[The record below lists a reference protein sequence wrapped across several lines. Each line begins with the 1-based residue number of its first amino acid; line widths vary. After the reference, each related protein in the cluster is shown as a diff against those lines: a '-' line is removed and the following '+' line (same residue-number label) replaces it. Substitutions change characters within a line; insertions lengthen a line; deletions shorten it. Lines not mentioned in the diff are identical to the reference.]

1 MGRQKARI
9 EGPSQA
15 NRGFS
20 PAGFAGAGR
29 ARYRSPLMKLITTTD
44 DLAAFCEP
52 LAATE
57 FIAVDT
63 EFMRERTYWPKLCL
77 AQVAGPDDA
86 AAIDALA
93 EGIDL
98 GPLDELMANPK
109 VLKVFH
115 AARQDLEI
123 FYLRMNEVPQPLF
136 DTQVAAMVCG
146 HGEAASYESLATKLA
161 KAKIDKSSR
170 FTDWSR
176 RPLSERQI
184 AYALSDV
191 THLRVVH
198 EKLKR
203 QLEKSGRLSWIAEE
217 VAVLNDPATYRA
229 DPEQAWR
236 RLKPRGATPRLLGT
250 LKEVAAWRERT
261 AQRIDIPR
269 QRLLRD
275 EQLLEIASHAPK
287 TTAELAVTRGLGRS
301 FAEGWQGRELMEAI
315 ERARTLPES
324 ELPTR
329 DRPTEQLRAPS
340 AVVDLLRTLLR
351 LKAEEAGV
359 AARLVAS
366 SDEID
371 RLAAGKRDV
380 HALKGWRREV
390 FGADAVDLIEGRLAL
405 SLVGEHAKLIPIAPA
420 A

>member
-1 MGRQKARI
+1 M
-9 EGPSQA
+9 
-15 NRGFS
+15 
-20 PAGFAGAGR
+20 AGFR
-29 ARYRSPLMKLITTTD
+29 SRQLCRSRREVYRSFPMKLITTTD
-44 DLAAFCEP
+44 ELAAFCKP
-52 LAATE
+52 LADTE
-57 FIAVDT
+57 FVAVDT

-86 AAIDALA
+86 AAIDTLA

-98 GPLDELMANPK
+98 APLDELMLNPK

-123 FYLRMNEVPQPLF
+123 FYLRLQKVPGPLF

-184 AYALSDV
+184 TYALSDV
-191 THLRVVH
+191 THLRVVY
-198 EKLKR
+198 EKLKK
-203 QLEKSGRLSWIAEE
+203 QLDKSGRFSWIAEE
-217 VAVLNDPATYRA
+217 VGVLNDPATYRA

-236 RLKPRGATPRLLGT
+236 RLKPRSATPRVMAI

-287 TTAELAVTRGLGRS
+287 SIDELAVTRGLGRG

-315 ERARTLPES
+315 ERARALPDAD
-324 ELPTR
+324 LPVR
-329 DRPTEQLRAPS
+329 DKSPEQIRAPG
-340 AVVDLLRTLLR
+340 AIVDLLRTLLR
-351 LKAEEAGV
+351 LKAEQAGV
-359 AARLVAS
+359 AGRLVAS
-366 SDEID
+366 ADELD
-371 RLAAGKRDV
+371 RLASGKRDIA
-380 HALKGWRREV
+380 ALKGWRKEV
-390 FGADAVDLIEGRLAL
+390 FGSDAVDLIEGRLAL
-405 SLVGEHAKLIPIAPA
+405 ALDGDQPKLIQLSPA
-420 A
+420 S

>member
-1 MGRQKARI
+1 
-9 EGPSQA
+9 
-15 NRGFS
+15 
-20 PAGFAGAGR
+20 
-29 ARYRSPLMKLITTTD
+29 MKLITTTD
-44 DLAAFCEP
+44 ELAAFCKP
-52 LAATE
+52 LADTE
-57 FIAVDT
+57 FVAVDT

-86 AAIDALA
+86 AAIDTLA

-98 GPLDELMANPK
+98 APLDELMLNPK

-123 FYLRMNEVPQPLF
+123 FYLRLQKVPGPLF

-184 AYALSDV
+184 TYALSDV
-191 THLRVVH
+191 THLRVVY
-198 EKLKR
+198 EKLKK
-203 QLEKSGRLSWIAEE
+203 QLDKTGRFSWIAEE
-217 VAVLNDPATYRA
+217 MGVLNDPATYRA

-236 RLKPRGATPRLLGT
+236 RLKPRGASPRVMAI

-275 EQLLEIASHAPK
+275 EQLLEIAAHAPK
-287 TTAELAVTRGLGRS
+287 SIEELAATRGLGRG

-315 ERARTLPES
+315 ERARALPES
-324 ELPTR
+324 ELPVR
-329 DRPTEQLRAPS
+329 DKSPEQIRAPG
-340 AVVDLLRTLLR
+340 AIVDLLRTLLR
-351 LKAEEAGV
+351 LKAEQAGV
-359 AARLVAS
+359 AGRLVAS
-366 SDEID
+366 ADELD
-371 RLAAGKRDV
+371 RLAAGKRDIA
-380 HALKGWRREV
+380 ALKGWRQDV
-390 FGADAVDLIEGRLAL
+390 FGGDAVDLIEGRLAL
-405 SLVGEHAKLIPIAPA
+405 ALAGDQPKLIKLPSES
-420 A
+420 

>member
-1 MGRQKARI
+1 
-9 EGPSQA
+9 
-15 NRGFS
+15 
-20 PAGFAGAGR
+20 
-29 ARYRSPLMKLITTTD
+29 MKLITTTD
-44 DLAAFCEP
+44 ELAAFCKP
-52 LAATE
+52 LADTE
-57 FIAVDT
+57 FVAVDT

-86 AAIDALA
+86 AAIDTLA

-98 GPLDELMANPK
+98 APLDELMLNPK

-123 FYLRMNEVPQPLF
+123 FYLRLQKVPGPLF

-146 HGEAASYESLATKLA
+146 HGEAASYESLATRLA

-184 AYALSDV
+184 TYALSDV
-191 THLRVVH
+191 THLRVVY
-198 EKLKR
+198 EKLKK
-203 QLEKSGRLSWIAEE
+203 QLDKTGRFSWIAEE
-217 VAVLNDPATYRA
+217 MAILSDPTIYRA

-236 RLKPRGATPRLLGT
+236 RLKPRGASPRMMAV
-250 LKEVAAWRERT
+250 LKEIAAWRERT

-269 QRLLRD
+269 QRLVRD

-287 TTAELAVTRGLGRS
+287 SIEELAATRGLGRG

-315 ERARTLPES
+315 ERARALPES
-324 ELPTR
+324 ELPVR
-329 DRPTEQLRAPS
+329 DKAPEQLRAPG
-340 AVVDLLRTLLR
+340 AIVDLLRTLLR
-351 LKAEEAGV
+351 LKAEQAGV
-359 AARLVAS
+359 AGRLVAS
-366 SDEID
+366 ADELD
-371 RLAAGKRDV
+371 RLAAGKRDIA
-380 HALKGWRREV
+380 ALRGWRHEV

-405 SLVGEHAKLIPIAPA
+405 ALNGDQPKLIQLSPDK
-420 A
+420 

>member
-1 MGRQKARI
+1 
-9 EGPSQA
+9 
-15 NRGFS
+15 
-20 PAGFAGAGR
+20 
-29 ARYRSPLMKLITTTD
+29 MKLITTTD
-44 DLAAFCEP
+44 ELAAFCKS
-52 LAATE
+52 LAGAE
-57 FIAVDT
+57 FVAVDT

-77 AQVAGPDDA
+77 AQVAGPDEA

-98 GPLDELMANPK
+98 SPLDELMGNPD

-123 FYLRMNEVPQPLF
+123 FYLRMNKVPGPLF

-161 KAKIDKSSR
+161 KARIDKSSR
-170 FTDWSR
+170 FTDWAR

-184 AYALSDV
+184 TYAISDV
-191 THLRVVH
+191 THLRVVY
-198 EKLKR
+198 EALKR
-203 QLEKSGRLSWIAEE
+203 QLEKTGRFNWIAEE
-217 VAVLNDPATYRA
+217 MAMLNDPGIYRA

-236 RLKPRGATPRLLGT
+236 RLKPRGASPRLLGT

-275 EQLLEIASHAPK
+275 EQLLEIASHSPK
-287 TTAELAVTRGLGRS
+287 TVEELALTRGLGRG
-301 FAEGWQGRELMEAI
+301 FAEGWQGREILEAI
-315 ERARTLPES
+315 EKARKLPDAQ
-324 ELPTR
+324 LPTR
-329 DRPTEQLRAPS
+329 DRPPEQLRAPG
-340 AVVDLLRTLLR
+340 AVVDMLRTLLR
-351 LKAEEAGV
+351 LKAEQAGV

-366 SDEID
+366 ADEID

-380 HALKGWRREV
+380 HVLHGWRNEI
-390 FGADAVDLIEGRLAL
+390 FGKDALDLIEGRVAL
-405 SLVGEHAKLIPIAPA
+405 SLQGDHAQLIPVPVAS
-420 A
+420 

>member
-1 MGRQKARI
+1 
-9 EGPSQA
+9 
-15 NRGFS
+15 
-20 PAGFAGAGR
+20 
-29 ARYRSPLMKLITTTD
+29 MKLITTTD
-44 DLAAFCEP
+44 ELAAFCKS
-52 LAATE
+52 LAGAE

-77 AQVAGPDDA
+77 AQVAGPDEA
-86 AAIDALA
+86 AAIDSLA

-98 GPLDELMANPK
+98 SPLDELMADPK

-123 FYLRMNEVPQPLF
+123 FYLRMNKVPGPLF

-161 KAKIDKSSR
+161 KARIDKSSR

-184 AYALSDV
+184 TYAISDV
-191 THLRVVH
+191 THLRVVFEH
-198 EKLKR
+198 LRR
-203 QLEKSGRLSWIAEE
+203 QLEKTGRLSWIAEE
-217 VAVLNDPATYRA
+217 MAVLNDPATYRA
-229 DPEQAWR
+229 DPELAWR
-236 RLKPRGATPRLLGT
+236 RLKPRGASPRLLGV

-287 TTAELAVTRGLGRS
+287 TVEELALTRGLGRG
-301 FAEGWQGRELMEAI
+301 FAEGWQGREILEAI
-315 ERARTLPES
+315 EKARKMPEAQLPSRE
-324 ELPTR
+324 
-329 DRPTEQLRAPS
+329 RPPEQLRAPG

-351 LKAEEAGV
+351 LKAEQADV

-366 SDEID
+366 ADEID
-371 RLAAGKRDV
+371 RLAAGKRDLHV
-380 HALKGWRREV
+380 LHGWRNEI
-390 FGADAVDLIEGRLAL
+390 FGRDAVALLEGRVALAL
-405 SLVGEHAKLIPIAPA
+405 DGEHARILPVPPKG
-420 A
+420 

>member
-1 MGRQKARI
+1 M
-9 EGPSQA
+9 
-15 NRGFS
+15 N
-20 PAGFAGAGR
+20 
-29 ARYRSPLMKLITTTD
+29 LITTTA
-44 DLAAFCEP
+44 DLAAFCKP
-52 LAATE
+52 LANAE

-93 EGIDL
+93 DGMDL
-98 GPLDELMANPK
+98 SPLDELMANPN

-123 FYLRMNEVPQPLF
+123 FYLRMSKVPAPIF

-161 KAKIDKSSR
+161 KARIDKSSR

-184 AYALSDV
+184 SYALSDV
-191 THLRVVH
+191 THLRVVY

-203 QLEKSGRLSWIAEE
+203 QLEKTGRLAWIGEE
-217 VAVLNDPATYRA
+217 MAVLNDPATYRA

-236 RLKPRGATPRLLGT
+236 RLKPRGASPRLLGT

-287 TTAELAVTRGLGRS
+287 TVEELALTRGLGRG
-301 FAEGWQGRELMEAI
+301 FAEGWQGREMLEAVDK
-315 ERARTLPES
+315 ARRVPDS

-329 DRPTEQLRAPS
+329 DRAPEQLRAPS

-366 SDEID
+366 ADEID
-371 RLAAGKRDV
+371 RLAGGKRDV
-380 HALKGWRREV
+380 HALHGWRHEI
-390 FGADAVDLIEGRLAL
+390 FGKDALALIEGRVALAL
-405 SLVGEHAKLIPIAPA
+405 KGDQANLIPVSGQEQSAS
-420 A
+420 

>member
-1 MGRQKARI
+1 
-9 EGPSQA
+9 
-15 NRGFS
+15 
-20 PAGFAGAGR
+20 
-29 ARYRSPLMKLITTTD
+29 MKLITKTD
-44 DLAAFCEP
+44 ELAAFCKP
-52 LAATE
+52 LADAE
-57 FIAVDT
+57 FVAVDT

-77 AQVAGPDDA
+77 AQVAGPEDA
-86 AAIDALA
+86 AAVDALA

-98 GPLDELMANPK
+98 SPLDELMANSK

-123 FYLRMNEVPQPLF
+123 FYLRMNRVPQPLF

-161 KAKIDKSSR
+161 KARIDKSSR

-184 AYALSDV
+184 TYALSDV
-191 THLRVVH
+191 THLRVVY
-198 EKLKR
+198 EKLRR
-203 QLEKSGRLSWIAEE
+203 QLEKSGRLPWIAEE
-217 VAVLNDPATYRA
+217 MAVLNDPATYRA
-229 DPEQAWR
+229 DPDLAWR
-236 RLKPRGATPRLLGT
+236 RLKPRGASPRLLGT

-287 TTAELAVTRGLGRS
+287 KIEELAMTRGLGRG
-301 FAEGWQGRELMEAI
+301 FAEGWQGREILEAI
-315 ERARTLPES
+315 EKARQMPES

-329 DRPTEQLRAPS
+329 DKPPEQLRAPG

-351 LKAEEAGV
+351 LKAEQAGV

-366 SDEID
+366 ADELD

-380 HALKGWRREV
+380 HALTGWRRDI
-390 FGADAVDLIEGRLAL
+390 FGRDAIDLIEGRLAL
-405 SLVGEHAKLIPIAPA
+405 AVEGEHAQLLPVAPSK
-420 A
+420 

>member
-1 MGRQKARI
+1 
-9 EGPSQA
+9 
-15 NRGFS
+15 
-20 PAGFAGAGR
+20 
-29 ARYRSPLMKLITTTD
+29 
-44 DLAAFCEP
+44 
-52 LAATE
+52 
-57 FIAVDT
+57 
-63 EFMRERTYWPKLCL
+63 MRERTYWPKLCL

-98 GPLDELMANPK
+98 GPLDELMANAK

-136 DTQVAAMVCG
+136 DTQIAAMVCG

-184 AYALSDV
+184 SYALSDV
-191 THLRVVH
+191 THLRVVY
-198 EKLKR
+198 EKLRR
-203 QLEKSGRLSWIAEE
+203 QLEKSGRLSWITEE

-236 RLKPRGATPRLLGT
+236 RLKPRGASPRLLGT

-287 TTAELAVTRGLGRS
+287 TTEDLAMTRGLGRG

-315 ERARTLPES
+315 ERARNVPDA

-329 DRPTEQLRAPS
+329 DKPPEQLRAPS

-351 LKAEEAGV
+351 LKAEQAGV
-359 AARLVAS
+359 AGRLVAS
-366 SDEID
+366 ADELD
-371 RLAAGKRDV
+371 RLAAGKRDIA
-380 HALKGWRREV
+380 ALRGWRREV
-390 FGADAVDLIEGRLAL
+390 FGARRGGSDRRPPGAVPGGRSGQAHSDRAAQGHGGGLAPGITNAGYGPAVIPSAARDLYCGLKGP
-405 SLVGEHAKLIPIAPA
+405 SLRSG
-420 A
+420 

>member
-1 MGRQKARI
+1 
-9 EGPSQA
+9 
-15 NRGFS
+15 
-20 PAGFAGAGR
+20 
-29 ARYRSPLMKLITTTD
+29 MKLITKTD
-44 DLAAFCEP
+44 ELAAFCKP
-52 LAATE
+52 LADAE
-57 FIAVDT
+57 FVTVDT

-93 EGIDL
+93 DGIDL
-98 GPLDELMANPK
+98 APLDELMANPK

-123 FYLRMNEVPQPLF
+123 FYLRMNKVPTPLF

-184 AYALSDV
+184 TYALSDV
-191 THLRVVH
+191 THLRMVY
-198 EKLKR
+198 EKLRK
-203 QLEKSGRLSWIAEE
+203 QLEKTGRLPWIAEE
-217 VAVLNDPATYRA
+217 MAVLNDPGTYRA
-229 DPEQAWR
+229 DPEQSWR
-236 RLKPRGATPRLLGT
+236 RLKPRGASPRLLAI

-287 TTAELAVTRGLGRS
+287 TIEDLAATRGLGRG

-315 ERARTLPES
+315 ERGRTIPES

-329 DRPTEQLRAPS
+329 DKAPEQLRAPG

-351 LKAEEAGV
+351 LKAEQAGV
-359 AARLVAS
+359 AARLVANA
-366 SDEID
+366 DELD

-380 HALKGWRREV
+380 HSLSGWRREI
-390 FGADAVDLIEGRLAL
+390 FGEDAVALIEGRLAL
-405 SLVGEHAKLIPIAPA
+405 ALSGDQPKLIDVPA
-420 A
+420 AS

>member
-1 MGRQKARI
+1 
-9 EGPSQA
+9 
-15 NRGFS
+15 
-20 PAGFAGAGR
+20 
-29 ARYRSPLMKLITTTD
+29 MKLITTTD
-44 DLAAFCEP
+44 DLAAFCKP
-52 LAATE
+52 LATTE

-98 GPLDELMANPK
+98 APLDELMANAK

-123 FYLRMNEVPQPLF
+123 FYLRMNEVLQPLF
-136 DTQVAAMVCG
+136 DTQIAAMVCG

-184 AYALSDV
+184 SYALSDV
-191 THLRVVH
+191 THLRVVY
-198 EKLKR
+198 EKLRR
-203 QLEKSGRLSWIAEE
+203 QLEKSGRLSWITEE

-236 RLKPRGATPRLLGT
+236 RLKPRGASSRLLGT

-287 TTAELAVTRGLGRS
+287 TVEELALTRGLGRG
-301 FAEGWQGRELMEAI
+301 FAEGWQGREIMEAI
-315 ERARTLPES
+315 ERARNVPEAD
-324 ELPTR
+324 LPTR
-329 DRPTEQLRAPS
+329 DKAPEQLRAPS

-351 LKAEEAGV
+351 LKAEQAGV
-359 AARLVAS
+359 AGRLVAS
-366 SDEID
+366 ADELD
-371 RLAAGKRDV
+371 RLAAGKRDIA
-380 HALKGWRREV
+380 ALKGWRREV
-390 FGADAVDLIEGRLAL
+390 FGSDAVDLIEGRLAL
-405 SLVGEHAKLIPIAPA
+405 SLAGDQAKLIPIAPPKATA
-420 A
+420 AD

>member
-1 MGRQKARI
+1 M
-9 EGPSQA
+9 
-15 NRGFS
+15 N
-20 PAGFAGAGR
+20 
-29 ARYRSPLMKLITTTD
+29 LITTTD
-44 DLAAFCEP
+44 ELAAFCKP
-52 LAATE
+52 LADTE

-77 AQVAGPDDA
+77 AQVAGPEDP

-93 EGIDL
+93 DGIDL

-123 FYLRMNEVPQPLF
+123 FYLRMNKVPTPLF

-146 HGEAASYESLATKLA
+146 HGEAASYESLATKLS

-184 AYALSDV
+184 TYALSDV
-191 THLRVVH
+191 THLRVVY
-198 EKLKR
+198 EKLVR

-217 VAVLNDPATYRA
+217 MAVLNNPATYRA

-236 RLKPRGATPRLLGT
+236 RLKPRGASPRLMAI

-287 TTAELAVTRGLGRS
+287 TIEELAMTRGLGPG
-301 FAEGWQGRELMEAI
+301 FAAGWQGREILEAI
-315 ERARTLPES
+315 EKAHKMPEAQLPVRE
-324 ELPTR
+324 
-329 DRPTEQLRAPS
+329 RPPEQLRAPG
-340 AVVDLLRTLLR
+340 AVVDLLRPLLR
-351 LKAEEAGV
+351 LKAEQAGV

-366 SDEID
+366 ADEID

-380 HALKGWRREV
+380 HVLQGWRNEI
-390 FGADAVDLIEGRLAL
+390 FGHDAVALLEGRVALAL
-405 SLVGEHAKLIPIAPA
+405 DGGH
-420 A
+420 

>member
-1 MGRQKARI
+1 
-9 EGPSQA
+9 
-15 NRGFS
+15 
-20 PAGFAGAGR
+20 
-29 ARYRSPLMKLITTTD
+29 MKLITKTD
-44 DLAAFCEP
+44 ELAEFCKP
-52 LAATE
+52 LADAQFVT
-57 FIAVDT
+57 VDT

-77 AQVAGPDDA
+77 AQVAGPHDA

-98 GPLDELMANPK
+98 SPLDELMANRK

-123 FYLRMNEVPQPLF
+123 FYLRMNRVPAPLF

-161 KAKIDKSSR
+161 KARIDKSSR

-184 AYALSDV
+184 TYALSDV
-191 THLRVVH
+191 THLRVVY
-198 EKLKR
+198 EKLQR
-203 QLEKSGRLSWIAEE
+203 QLEKSGRLPWIAEE
-217 VAVLNDPATYRA
+217 MAVLNDPGTYRA
-229 DPEQAWR
+229 DPELAWR
-236 RLKPRGATPRLLGT
+236 RLKPRGASPRLMAV

-287 TTAELAVTRGLGRS
+287 SIEELAMTRGLGRG
-301 FAEGWQGRELMEAI
+301 FAEGWQGREIMEAI
-315 ERARTLPES
+315 ERARKLTDA
-324 ELPTR
+324 ELPQR
-329 DRPTEQLRAPS
+329 DKAPEQLRAPG

-351 LKAEEAGV
+351 LKAEQAGV
-359 AARLVAS
+359 AARLVANA
-366 SDEID
+366 DELD
-371 RLAAGKRDV
+371 RMAAGKRDLHV
-380 HALKGWRREV
+380 LTGWRREV
-390 FGADAVDLIEGRLAL
+390 FGEDALALIEGRLAL
-405 SLVGEHAKLIPIAPA
+405 ALHGDQARLIQVPIPV
-420 A
+420 

>member
-1 MGRQKARI
+1 
-9 EGPSQA
+9 
-15 NRGFS
+15 
-20 PAGFAGAGR
+20 
-29 ARYRSPLMKLITTTD
+29 MKLITTTD
-44 DLAAFCEP
+44 ALAAFCKP
-52 LAATE
+52 LADAESIT
-57 FIAVDT
+57 VDT

-77 AQVAGPDDA
+77 AQVAGPEDA

-98 GPLDELMANPK
+98 SPLDELMANPR

-123 FYLRMNEVPQPLF
+123 FYLRMNKVPTPLF

-184 AYALSDV
+184 TYALSDV
-191 THLRVVH
+191 THLRLVY

-203 QLEKSGRLSWIAEE
+203 QLDKTGRLPWIAEE
-217 VAVLNDPATYRA
+217 MAVLNEPATYRA

-236 RLKPRGATPRLLGT
+236 RLKPRGASPRLLAV
-250 LKEVAAWRERT
+250 LREVAAWRERT

-275 EQLLEIASHAPK
+275 EQLLEIASHAPR
-287 TTAELAVTRGLGRS
+287 TTDELGATRGLGRG
-301 FAEGWQGRELMEAI
+301 FAEGWQGRELLEAI
-315 ERARTLPES
+315 EKARNLPDS
-324 ELPTR
+324 ELPVR
-329 DRPTEQLRAPS
+329 DRAPEQLRAPG

-351 LKAEEAGV
+351 LKAEQAGV
-359 AARLVAS
+359 AGRLVANAE
-366 SDEID
+366 DLD

-380 HALKGWRREV
+380 AVLKGWRHEV

-405 SLVGEHAKLIPIAPA
+405 ALDGEHPRLIRLDAPASAAVAPA
-420 A
+420 AG

>member
-1 MGRQKARI
+1 
-9 EGPSQA
+9 
-15 NRGFS
+15 
-20 PAGFAGAGR
+20 
-29 ARYRSPLMKLITTTD
+29 MKLITTTD
-44 DLAAFCEP
+44 DLAAFCKA

-77 AQVAGPDDA
+77 AQVAGADEA

-123 FYLRMNEVPQPLF
+123 FYLRMNKVPQPLF

-170 FTDWSR
+170 FTDWGR

-191 THLRVVH
+191 THLRVVY

-203 QLEKSGRLSWIAEE
+203 QLEKSGRLSWITEE

-275 EQLLEIASHAPK
+275 EQLLEIASHVPK
-287 TTAELAVTRGLGRS
+287 TTAELAVTRGLGRG

-315 ERARTLPES
+315 ERARNLPDS

-329 DRPTEQLRAPS
+329 DRPTEQLRSPS

-366 SDEID
+366 ADEID

-405 SLVGEHAKLIPIAPA
+405 SLVGEHAKLIPIPPA
-420 A
+420 G

>member
-1 MGRQKARI
+1 
-9 EGPSQA
+9 
-15 NRGFS
+15 
-20 PAGFAGAGR
+20 
-29 ARYRSPLMKLITTTD
+29 MKLITTTD
-44 DLAAFCEP
+44 ELATFCKS
-52 LAATE
+52 LARAE
-57 FIAVDT
+57 FVAVDT

-77 AQVAGPDDA
+77 AQVAGPEEA

-93 EGIDL
+93 EGMDL
-98 GPLDELMANPK
+98 SPLDELMGNPN

-123 FYLRMNEVPQPLF
+123 FYLRMSKVPGPLF

-161 KAKIDKSSR
+161 KARIDKSSR

-184 AYALSDV
+184 TYAISDV
-191 THLRVVH
+191 THLRVVYEH
-198 EKLKR
+198 LRK
-203 QLEKSGRLSWIAEE
+203 QLERTGRLSWITEE
-217 VAVLNDPATYRA
+217 MAVLNDPGTYRA

-236 RLKPRGATPRLLGT
+236 RLKPRGASPRLLGT
-250 LKEVAAWRERT
+250 LKEAAAWRERT

-287 TTAELAVTRGLGRS
+287 TVEELALTRGLGRG
-301 FAEGWQGRELMEAI
+301 FAEGWQGREILEAI
-315 ERARTLPES
+315 EKARKLPDS
-324 ELPTR
+324 QLPTR
-329 DRPTEQLRAPS
+329 DRPPEQLRAPG
-340 AVVDLLRTLLR
+340 AVVDMLRTLLR
-351 LKAEEAGV
+351 LKAEQAGV

-366 SDEID
+366 ADEID

-380 HALKGWRREV
+380 HVLHGWRNEI
-390 FGADAVDLIEGRLAL
+390 FGKDAIALMEGRVALAL
-405 SLVGEHAKLIPIAPA
+405 EGDHARLLPVPPKAKDRA
-420 A
+420 AE

>member
-1 MGRQKARI
+1 
-9 EGPSQA
+9 
-15 NRGFS
+15 
-20 PAGFAGAGR
+20 
-29 ARYRSPLMKLITTTD
+29 MKLIKTTEE
-44 DLAAFCEP
+44 LAAFCKP
-52 LAATE
+52 LADAE
-57 FIAVDT
+57 FVAVDT

-86 AAIDALA
+86 AAIDTLA
-93 EGIDL
+93 DGIDL
-98 GPLDELMANPK
+98 APLDELMCNPK

-123 FYLRMNEVPQPLF
+123 FYLRLNKVPGPLF

-146 HGEAASYESLATKLA
+146 HGEAASYESLATRLA

-184 AYALSDV
+184 TYALSDV
-191 THLRVVH
+191 THLRVVY

-203 QLEKSGRLSWIAEE
+203 QLDKTGRFSWIAEE
-217 VAVLNDPATYRA
+217 MAMLNDPGIYRA

-236 RLKPRGATPRLLGT
+236 RLKPRGASPRVLAILR
-250 LKEVAAWRERT
+250 EIAAWRERT

-287 TTAELAVTRGLGRS
+287 SIEELAMTRGLGRG

-315 ERARTLPES
+315 ERARALPES
-324 ELPTR
+324 ELPVR
-329 DRPTEQLRAPS
+329 EKPPEQLRAPG

-351 LKAEEAGV
+351 LKAEQAGV
-359 AARLVAS
+359 AGRLVAS
-366 SDEID
+366 ADELD
-371 RLAAGKRDV
+371 RIAAGKRDSA
-380 HALKGWRREV
+380 ALKGWRHEV

-405 SLVGEHAKLIPIAPA
+405 ALAGDQPKLIPIPTSP
-420 A
+420 

>member
-1 MGRQKARI
+1 
-9 EGPSQA
+9 
-15 NRGFS
+15 
-20 PAGFAGAGR
+20 
-29 ARYRSPLMKLITTTD
+29 MKLITTTD
-44 DLAAFCEP
+44 ELAAFCKP
-52 LAATE
+52 LGDAE

-77 AQVAGPDDA
+77 AQVAGPDEA

-98 GPLDELMANPK
+98 SPLDELMANPK

-123 FYLRMNEVPQPLF
+123 FYLRMNKVPEPLF

-161 KAKIDKSSR
+161 KARIDKSSR

-184 AYALSDV
+184 TYAISDV
-191 THLRVVH
+191 THLRVVYGH
-198 EKLKR
+198 LRR
-203 QLEKSGRLSWIAEE
+203 QLEKSGRLDWITEE
-217 VAVLNDPATYRA
+217 MAVLNDPATYRA

-236 RLKPRGATPRLLGT
+236 RLKPRGASPRLLGT

-287 TTAELAVTRGLGRS
+287 TVEELALTRGLGRG
-301 FAEGWQGRELMEAI
+301 FAEGWQGREILEAI
-315 ERARTLPES
+315 EKARKMPEAQLPSRE
-324 ELPTR
+324 
-329 DRPTEQLRAPS
+329 RPPEQLRAPS

-366 SDEID
+366 ADEID

-380 HALKGWRREV
+380 HVLHGWRNEI
-390 FGADAVDLIEGRLAL
+390 FGNDAVALLEGRLAL
-405 SLVGEHAKLIPIAPA
+405 SLKGDHAQLIPVPA
-420 A
+420 TP

>member
-1 MGRQKARI
+1 
-9 EGPSQA
+9 
-15 NRGFS
+15 
-20 PAGFAGAGR
+20 
-29 ARYRSPLMKLITTTD
+29 MKLITTTD
-44 DLAAFCEP
+44 ALAAFCES

-98 GPLDELMANPK
+98 SPLDELMANPK

-123 FYLRMNEVPQPLF
+123 FYLRMNKVPQPLF

-191 THLRVVH
+191 THLRVVY

-203 QLEKSGRLSWIAEE
+203 QLDKSGRFSWIAEE
-217 VAVLNDPATYRA
+217 MAVLNDPATYRA

-236 RLKPRGATPRLLGT
+236 RLKPRGASPRLLGT

-287 TTAELAVTRGLGRS
+287 TAEELAKTRGLGRG
-301 FAEGWQGRELMEAI
+301 FAEGWQGRELLEAL
-315 ERARTLPES
+315 ERARTLPDS
-324 ELPTR
+324 ALPSR
-329 DRPTEQLRAPS
+329 DKAPEQLRAPS

-351 LKAEEAGV
+351 VKADQAGV
-359 AARLVAS
+359 AGRLVAGA
-366 SDEID
+366 DDLD
-371 RLAAGKRDV
+371 RMAAGKRDV
-380 HALKGWRREV
+380 DALRGWRREV

-405 SLVGEHAKLIPIAPA
+405 ALSGDHAKLIPIPPA
-420 A
+420 T

>member
-1 MGRQKARI
+1 
-9 EGPSQA
+9 
-15 NRGFS
+15 
-20 PAGFAGAGR
+20 
-29 ARYRSPLMKLITTTD
+29 MKLITTTD
-44 DLAAFCEP
+44 ELAAFCKS
-52 LAATE
+52 LASTE

-93 EGIDL
+93 DGIDL
-98 GPLDELMANPK
+98 RPLDELMGNRK

-123 FYLRMNEVPQPLF
+123 FYLRTSKVPQPLF

-191 THLRVVH
+191 THLRVVY

-203 QLEKSGRLSWIAEE
+203 QLERTDRFSWITEE
-217 VAVLNDPATYRA
+217 MAVLSDPATYRA

-236 RLKPRGATPRLLGT
+236 RLKPRGASPRLLAI
-250 LKEVAAWRERT
+250 LREVAAWRERT

-287 TTAELAVTRGLGRS
+287 TAEELSRTRGLGRG
-301 FAEGWQGRELMEAI
+301 FAEGWQGREILDAI
-315 ERARTLPES
+315 DRARGLPDAQ
-324 ELPTR
+324 LPTR
-329 DRPTEQLRAPS
+329 DRAPEQLRAPA

-359 AARLVAS
+359 AGRLIAS
-366 SDEID
+366 ADEID
-371 RLAAGKRDV
+371 RLAAGKRDIA
-380 HALKGWRREV
+380 ALHGWRNEV
-390 FGADAVDLIEGRLAL
+390 FGVDAVNLIEGRLAL
-405 SLVGEHAKLIPIAPA
+405 SLAGDHAKLIPIFPA

>member
-1 MGRQKARI
+1 
-9 EGPSQA
+9 
-15 NRGFS
+15 
-20 PAGFAGAGR
+20 
-29 ARYRSPLMKLITTTD
+29 MKLITTTD
-44 DLAAFCEP
+44 ELATFCKS
-52 LAATE
+52 LADTE
-57 FIAVDT
+57 FVAVDT

-123 FYLRMNEVPQPLF
+123 FYLRMNSVPTPLF

-184 AYALSDV
+184 TYALSDV
-191 THLRVVH
+191 THLRVVY
-198 EKLKR
+198 EKLRR
-203 QLEKSGRLSWIAEE
+203 QLEKTGRLSWIAEE
-217 VAVLNDPATYRA
+217 MAVLNDPAIYRA

-236 RLKPRGATPRLLGT
+236 RLKPRGASPRLLAI
-250 LKEVAAWRERT
+250 LREVAAWRERT

-287 TTAELAVTRGLGRS
+287 SIEDLAATRGLGRG
-301 FAEGWQGRELMEAI
+301 FAEGWQGREVLEAV
-315 ERARTLPES
+315 ERGRAIPEA

-329 DRPTEQLRAPS
+329 DKPAEQLRAPS

-351 LKAEEAGV
+351 LRADQADV

-366 SDEID
+366 ADELD
-371 RLAAGKRDV
+371 RLAAGKRDIA
-380 HALKGWRREV
+380 ALKGWRREI
-390 FGADAVDLIEGRLAL
+390 FGADAVDLIEGRVALAL
-405 SLVGEHAKLIPIAPA
+405 SGETAKLIPLARA
-420 A
+420 S

>member
-1 MGRQKARI
+1 MLYT
-9 EGPSQA
+9 
-15 NRGFS
+15 S
-20 PAGFAGAGR
+20 P
-29 ARYRSPLMKLITTTD
+29 PMKLITTTD
-44 DLAAFCEP
+44 DLAAFCKP
-52 LAATE
+52 LGNAE
-57 FIAVDT
+57 YVAVDT

-77 AQVAGPDDA
+77 AQVAGPDEA

-98 GPLDELMANPK
+98 SPLDELMANKK

-123 FYLRMNEVPQPLF
+123 FYLRMTKVPAPLF

-161 KAKIDKSSR
+161 KAQIDKSSR

-184 AYALSDV
+184 TYALSDV
-191 THLRVVH
+191 THLRVVY
-198 EKLKR
+198 EKLRR
-203 QLEKSGRLSWIAEE
+203 QLEKSGRLPWIAEE
-217 VAVLNDPATYRA
+217 MAVLNDPGTYRA
-229 DPEQAWR
+229 DPELAWR
-236 RLKPRGATPRLLGT
+236 RLKPRGASPRLLGT

-275 EQLLEIASHAPK
+275 EQLLEIASHSPK
-287 TTAELAVTRGLGRS
+287 TIEELAATRGLGRG

-315 ERARTLPES
+315 EKARKLPEA

-329 DRPTEQLRAPS
+329 DRAPEQLRAPS
-340 AVVDLLRTLLR
+340 AVVDLLRTLLKM
-351 LKAEEAGV
+351 KAEQAGG
-359 AARLVAS
+359 AARRGGSAAEL
-366 SDEID
+366 D
-371 RLAAGKRDV
+371 RLAAGKRAV
-380 HALKGWRREV
+380 HALAGGRKEI
-390 FGADAVDLIEGRLAL
+390 FGDDAVALIEGRLAL
-405 SLVGEHAKLIPIAPA
+405 ALQGDQAKLISVPIPL
-420 A
+420 

>member
-1 MGRQKARI
+1 
-9 EGPSQA
+9 
-15 NRGFS
+15 
-20 PAGFAGAGR
+20 
-29 ARYRSPLMKLITTTD
+29 MKLITTTD
-44 DLAAFCEP
+44 DLAAFCKP

-98 GPLDELMANPK
+98 GPLDELMANAK

-123 FYLRMNEVPQPLF
+123 FYLRMHEVPQPLF
-136 DTQVAAMVCG
+136 DTQIAAMVCG

-184 AYALSDV
+184 SYALSDV
-191 THLRVVH
+191 THLRVVY
-198 EKLKR
+198 EKLRR
-203 QLEKSGRLSWIAEE
+203 QLEKSGRLSWITEE

-236 RLKPRGATPRLLGT
+236 RLKPRGASPRLLGT
-250 LKEVAAWRERT
+250 LKEAAAWRERT

-287 TTAELAVTRGLGRS
+287 TTEDLAMTRGLGRG

-315 ERARTLPES
+315 ERARKVPDA

-329 DRPTEQLRAPS
+329 DKPPEQLRAPS

-351 LKAEEAGV
+351 LKAEQAGV
-359 AARLVAS
+359 AGRLVAS
-366 SDEID
+366 ADELD
-371 RLAAGKRDV
+371 RLAAGKRDIA
-380 HALKGWRREV
+380 ALRGWRREV

-405 SLVGEHAKLIPIAPA
+405 SLAGDQAKLIPIAPA
-420 A
+420 KATAAD

>member
-1 MGRQKARI
+1 
-9 EGPSQA
+9 
-15 NRGFS
+15 
-20 PAGFAGAGR
+20 
-29 ARYRSPLMKLITTTD
+29 MKLITKTD
-44 DLAAFCEP
+44 ELAAFCKP
-52 LAATE
+52 LGEAE
-57 FIAVDT
+57 FVTVDT

-98 GPLDELMANPK
+98 APLDELMANPK

-123 FYLRMNEVPQPLF
+123 FYLRMNKVPAPLF

-161 KAKIDKSSR
+161 KARIDKSSR

-184 AYALSDV
+184 TYALSDV
-191 THLRVVH
+191 THLRVVY
-198 EKLKR
+198 EKLRR
-203 QLEKSGRLSWIAEE
+203 QLEKSGRLPWIAEE
-217 VAVLNDPATYRA
+217 MAVLNDPGTYRA
-229 DPEQAWR
+229 DPELAWR
-236 RLKPRGATPRLLGT
+236 RLRPRGASPRLLGT

-287 TTAELAVTRGLGRS
+287 TIEELAVTRGLGRG
-301 FAEGWQGRELMEAI
+301 FAEGWQGRELLEAI
-315 ERARTLPES
+315 EKARKQPDT

-329 DRPTEQLRAPS
+329 DKPPEQLRAS
-340 AVVDLLRTLLR
+340 GAVVDLLRTLLR
-351 LKAEEAGV
+351 LKAEQAGV

-366 SDEID
+366 ADELD

-380 HALKGWRREV
+380 HALSGWRKEI
-390 FGADAVDLIEGRLAL
+390 FGDDAVALVEGRLAL
-405 SLVGEHAKLIPIAPA
+405 ALQGDQAKLISVPF
-420 A
+420 

>member
-1 MGRQKARI
+1 
-9 EGPSQA
+9 
-15 NRGFS
+15 
-20 PAGFAGAGR
+20 
-29 ARYRSPLMKLITTTD
+29 MKLITTTD
-44 DLAAFCEP
+44 DLAAFCKP
-52 LAATE
+52 LADTE

-93 EGIDL
+93 DGIDL
-98 GPLDELMANPK
+98 APLDELMANPK

-123 FYLRMNEVPQPLF
+123 FYLRMNKVPQPLF

-191 THLRVVH
+191 THLRVVY

-203 QLEKSGRLSWIAEE
+203 QLDKTGRFSWIAEE
-217 VAVLNDPATYRA
+217 MAVQNEPGTYRL

-236 RLKPRGATPRLLGT
+236 RLKPRGASPRLLGT
-250 LKEVAAWRERT
+250 LREVAAWRERT
-261 AQRIDIPR
+261 LPRRVERAECDELRQPRLQPRLHGPDDRDDEQRESQRREHRLRDAQRGDH
-269 QRLLRD
+269 Q
-275 EQLLEIASHAPK
+275 
-287 TTAELAVTRGLGRS
+287 
-301 FAEGWQGRELMEAI
+301 
-315 ERARTLPES
+315 
-324 ELPTR
+324 
-329 DRPTEQLRAPS
+329 DR
-340 AVVDLLRTLLR
+340 
-351 LKAEEAGV
+351 
-359 AARLVAS
+359 
-366 SDEID
+366 
-371 RLAAGKRDV
+371 
-380 HALKGWRREV
+380 
-390 FGADAVDLIEGRLAL
+390 GADAYHRMQGAFARPARPRNRIAHR
-405 SLVGEHAKLIPIAPA
+405 VGAVGLCHSVQCSSPPA
-420 A
+420 GTARQKPAHTEASFD

>member
-1 MGRQKARI
+1 
-9 EGPSQA
+9 
-15 NRGFS
+15 
-20 PAGFAGAGR
+20 
-29 ARYRSPLMKLITTTD
+29 MKLITKTD
-44 DLAAFCEP
+44 ELAEFCKP
-52 LAATE
+52 LADAQFVT
-57 FIAVDT
+57 VDT

-77 AQVAGPDDA
+77 AQVAGPHDA

-93 EGIDL
+93 DGIDL
-98 GPLDELMANPK
+98 SPLDELMANPK

-123 FYLRMNEVPQPLF
+123 FYLRMNRVPAPLF

-161 KAKIDKSSR
+161 KARIDKSSR

-184 AYALSDV
+184 TYALSDV
-191 THLRVVH
+191 THLRVVY
-198 EKLKR
+198 EKLQR
-203 QLEKSGRLSWIAEE
+203 QLEKSGRLPWIAEE
-217 VAVLNDPATYRA
+217 MAVLNDPGTYRA

-236 RLKPRGATPRLLGT
+236 RLKPRGASPRLMAV

-287 TTAELAVTRGLGRS
+287 TIEELAMTRGLGRG
-301 FAEGWQGRELMEAI
+301 FAEGWQGREIMEAI
-315 ERARTLPES
+315 ERARKLTDA
-324 ELPTR
+324 ELPQR
-329 DRPTEQLRAPS
+329 DKAPEQLRAPG

-351 LKAEEAGV
+351 LKAEQAGV
-359 AARLVAS
+359 AARLVANA
-366 SDEID
+366 DELD
-371 RLAAGKRDV
+371 RMAAGKRDLHV
-380 HALKGWRREV
+380 LTGWRREV
-390 FGADAVDLIEGRLAL
+390 FGEDALALIEGRLAL
-405 SLVGEHAKLIPIAPA
+405 ALHGDQAKLIQVPIPV
-420 A
+420 

>member
-1 MGRQKARI
+1 
-9 EGPSQA
+9 
-15 NRGFS
+15 
-20 PAGFAGAGR
+20 
-29 ARYRSPLMKLITTTD
+29 MKLITTTD
-44 DLAAFCEP
+44 DLAAFCKP

-98 GPLDELMANPK
+98 GPLDELMANAK

-123 FYLRMNEVPQPLF
+123 FYLRMNKVPQPLF
-136 DTQVAAMVCG
+136 DTQIAAMVCG

-184 AYALSDV
+184 SYALSDV
-191 THLRVVH
+191 THLRVVY
-198 EKLKR
+198 EKLRR
-203 QLEKSGRLSWIAEE
+203 QLEKSGRLSWITEE

-236 RLKPRGATPRLLGT
+236 RLKPRGASPRLLGT

-275 EQLLEIASHAPK
+275 EQLLEIASHSPK
-287 TTAELAVTRGLGRS
+287 TTEDLAMTRGLGRG

-315 ERARTLPES
+315 ERARTVPEA

-329 DRPTEQLRAPS
+329 DKPPEQLRAPS

-351 LKAEEAGV
+351 LKAEQAGV
-359 AARLVAS
+359 AGRLVAS
-366 SDEID
+366 ADELD
-371 RLAAGKRDV
+371 RLAAGKRDIA
-380 HALKGWRREV
+380 ALRGWRREV
-390 FGADAVDLIEGRLAL
+390 FGSDAVDLIEGRLAL
-405 SLVGEHAKLIPIAPA
+405 SLAGDQAKLIPIAPA
-420 A
+420 KATAAD

>member
-1 MGRQKARI
+1 
-9 EGPSQA
+9 
-15 NRGFS
+15 
-20 PAGFAGAGR
+20 
-29 ARYRSPLMKLITTTD
+29 MKLITTTD
-44 DLAAFCEP
+44 ELAAFCEP
-52 LAATE
+52 LAQAE
-57 FIAVDT
+57 FVTVDT

-98 GPLDELMANPK
+98 APLDALMANPK

-115 AARQDLEI
+115 AARQDIEI
-123 FYLRMNEVPQPLF
+123 FYLRMTQVPQPLF

-146 HGEAASYESLATKLA
+146 HGEAASYESLASKLA
-161 KAKIDKSSR
+161 KARIDKSSR

-184 AYALSDV
+184 TYALSDV
-191 THLRVVH
+191 THLRVVY

-203 QLEKSGRLSWIAEE
+203 HLEKSGRLPWIAEE
-217 VAVLNDPATYRA
+217 MAVLNDPATYRA
-229 DPEQAWR
+229 DPELAWR
-236 RLKPRGATPRLLGT
+236 RLKPRGASPRLMAFLRET
-250 LKEVAAWRERT
+250 AAWRERT

-287 TTAELAVTRGLGRS
+287 SAAELAMTRGLGRG
-301 FAEGWQGRELMEAI
+301 FAEGWQGRELLDALD
-315 ERARTLPES
+315 RARNLPDS
-324 ELPTR
+324 ELPAR
-329 DRPTEQLRAPS
+329 DKAPEQLRAPG

-351 LKAEEAGV
+351 LKAEQAGV

-366 SDEID
+366 ADELD
-371 RLAAGKRDV
+371 RLAAGKRDIP
-380 HALKGWRREV
+380 ALKGWRHEI
-390 FGADAVDLIEGRLAL
+390 FGADALALIEGRLAL
-405 SLVGEHAKLIPIAPA
+405 ALKGEAPHLIEVPAIA
-420 A
+420 